1 MNRTTTMMGA
11 ALVSIAVTLVAMI
24 GFAANE
30 QNTSE
35 GLSAFSSELELR
47 LFLTKAKPDNYGY
60 AYYGGPFLAESDPR
74 DGEQASYSGTN
85 IQVAGV
91 DEDDV
96 VKTDGEYIFV
106 ASSNNVTVIKAFP
119 PESLENVSRIE
130 VSNLV
135 LASNDSS
142 LHTEGIF
149 VRGDRLVLIV
159 SEHPVYY
166 YMRAFD
172 ADSEYKPPKT
182 IIATYDITDRSNPS
196 FVQSLA
202 ISGNYLSSRMNDG
215 CVYLMTQA
223 AVWTYDDQITIP
235 SLWAGDESSEVPA
248 SDIRYDRDTAEASS
262 FMNLLA
268 VDVETGAHDLLSIVA
283 GWASNVYMSNDALY
297 FTVQKYRG
305 AIEWLD
311 GGASPEDP
319 WTATTSIYKIAI
331 DDLTMTVE
339 ATGQV
344 KGWLLN
350 QFSMDDN
357 GRYLRVATT
366 TSWVRPEN
374 AVYVLDDALTTV
386 GSLEGLAPDE
396 RIYSSRFIGDV
407 LYLVTFRQMDPLF
420 VIDLSNPEDPNVVG
434 ELKIPGFSSYL
445 HPVGAN
451 HILGIGS
458 ENGTLKVSLFDV
470 SDPTTPVEQSHFVP
484 DARWYSD
491 ASYDHKAILF
501 DLEKE
506 LLVIP
511 AYSHSYEYGGY
522 SYTSGAM
529 VFRVSI
535 SDGISLRGI
544 ITHETNESPQWSE
557 SISRSLYIGD
567 YLYTIGPTTIQVN
580 LLEDLSYIG
589 GLTYNEPRTA
599 YWYEILV

>member
-1 MNRTTTMMGA
+1 M
-11 ALVSIAVTLVAMI
+11 
-24 GFAANE
+24 
-30 QNTSE
+30 
-35 GLSAFSSELELR
+35 
-47 LFLTKAKPDNYGY
+47 
-60 AYYGGPFLAESDPR
+60 
-74 DGEQASYSGTN
+74 
-85 IQVAGV
+85 
-91 DEDDV
+91 
-96 VKTDGEYIFV
+96 
-106 ASSNNVTVIKAFP
+106 
-119 PESLENVSRIE
+119 
-130 VSNLV
+130 
-135 LASNDSS
+135 
-142 LHTEGIF
+142 
-149 VRGDRLVLIV
+149 
-159 SEHPVYY
+159 
-166 YMRAFD
+166 
-172 ADSEYKPPKT
+172 
-182 IIATYDITDRSNPS
+182 
-196 FVQSLA
+196 
-202 ISGNYLSSRMNDG
+202 
-215 CVYLMTQA
+215 
-223 AVWTYDDQITIP
+223 
-235 SLWAGDESSEVPA
+235 
-248 SDIRYDRDTAEASS
+248 
-262 FMNLLA
+262 
-268 VDVETGAHDLLSIVA
+268 
-283 GWASNVYMSNDALY
+283 
-297 FTVQKYRG
+297 
-305 AIEWLD
+305 
-311 GGASPEDP
+311 
-319 WTATTSIYKIAI
+319 
-331 DDLTMTVE
+331 
-339 ATGQV
+339 
-344 KGWLLN
+344 
-350 QFSMDDN
+350 
-357 GRYLRVATT
+357 
-366 TSWVRPEN
+366 
-374 AVYVLDDALTTV
+374 
-386 GSLEGLAPDE
+386 
-396 RIYSSRFIGDV
+396 
-407 LYLVTFRQMDPLF
+407 TFRQMDPLF